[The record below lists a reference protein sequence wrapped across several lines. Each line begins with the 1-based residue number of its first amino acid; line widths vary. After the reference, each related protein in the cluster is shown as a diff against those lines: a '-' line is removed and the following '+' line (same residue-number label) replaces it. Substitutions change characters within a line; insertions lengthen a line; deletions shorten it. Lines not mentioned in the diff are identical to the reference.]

1 MTENVRK
8 VQFTV
13 DGDSISP
20 SNPQWA
26 GVQGE
31 HRATRV
37 EFIVPE
43 QWTQKGYRYR
53 MEYVDGMQTFFTSD
67 LISLEGTTVG
77 FLLPDSWTA
86 AGGTGE
92 IRLVAY
98 LDGQES
104 EDRQLIYSRLG
115 RLTFSS
121 RDEGTPSAVTVHN
134 HLSYL
139 LTRIERA
146 VERSEGLP
154 QYETFE
160 QGESVHFG
168 NGMTLLSGTVQVKA
182 KEPLFVTFPCHF
194 ETSPTVILNRQNGVI
209 ASPAEVN
216 QAIFVIYDEQ
226 YSGPV
231 QWCAV
236 GKRKKEEE

>member
-1 MTENVRK
+1 MIANMRK

-13 DGDSISP
+13 DETSISP
-20 SNPQWA
+20 TTPQWA

-37 EFIVPE
+37 EFVVPE
-43 QWTQKGYRYR
+43 QWTQQEYQYRV
-53 MEYVDGMQTFFTSD
+53 EYVDGTQSFFTSD
-67 LISLEGTTVG
+67 LISPEGAVVG

-98 LDGQES
+98 LDGEK
-104 EDRQLIYSRLG
+104 ENERQLIYSRVG

-121 RDEGTPSAVTVHN
+121 RDEGTPSAVNVHN

-154 QYETFE
+154 QHETFE

-182 KEPLFVTFPCHF
+182 DEPLFVTFPCYF
-194 ETSPTVILNRQNGVI
+194 ETSPTVILNRQNGDI